1 MTSPNLPDDSRQEEP
16 KAPSHAPET
25 QSRKDAPTP
34 PREQGDDTPLGGAP
48 APQGRPP
55 RGMSPHPPMSRWQYI
70 FWLVLLVLIPLFGYS
85 QMRDKGRVLELTQS
99 EFEGILQRRTV
110 TTLTVSE
117 SAGTGVL
124 TVKGRFQEGE
134 GQKEEK
140 EFVTKVIYSDT
151 LDSMIREY
159 CPLYE
164 AKSEGSTFTQVLF
177 MLLPTVLLIAFFY
190 FIFTRQ
196 MRGAG
201 GAMDFGK
208 SRARRLEPGEGGP
221 VTFRDVAGCDEAKE
235 EMQEIVEYLKD
246 PQAFG
251 RLGGRIPRGVLLV
264 GAPGTGKTLLA
275 KAIAGEAG
283 VPFYSISG
291 SDFVEMFVGVGASRV
306 RSMFA
311 DAKKDAPCLIFID
324 EIDAVGRSRF
334 HGMGGGNDEREQ
346 TLNALLVEMDGFQ
359 SNQGII
365 VIAATNRPDV
375 LDHALLRPGRFDR
388 QITVDL
394 PDLRGRIAI
403 LKVHARKTR
412 LAEDVDLRIIARG
425 TSGFSGAE
433 LENLVNEAALLATRA
448 KREAVTMPDLEE
460 ARDKV
465 RWGRERRSHKMDAK
479 CRRLTAYHEAG
490 HALVI
495 LCCPE
500 AMPLH
505 KITIV
510 PRGNAMGLTMTLP
523 KDDELDRSKRQFLDM
538 IAVCFGG
545 RAAEE
550 LTMEDISAGASMDI
564 QQATDIARK
573 MVCQWG
579 MSDRLGP
586 IHYAVQE
593 NAVTKGFSPETERE
607 IDLEIRRIVD
617 EQKSRATQI
626 LTQHR
631 VELEKLA
638 GELLEKETLSAQE
651 VYELLGWPIPQDAQ
665 EAPEEGTEEE
675 PPEVAAV
682 RKALKN
688 TPQEGDTPQEEPKA

>member
-1 MTSPNLPDDSRQEEP
+1 
-16 KAPSHAPET
+16 
-25 QSRKDAPTP
+25 
-34 PREQGDDTPLGGAP
+34 
-48 APQGRPP
+48 
-55 RGMSPHPPMSRWQYI
+55 
-70 FWLVLLVLIPLFGYS
+70 
-85 QMRDKGRVLELTQS
+85 
-99 EFEGILQRRTV
+99 
-110 TTLTVSE
+110 
-117 SAGTGVL
+117 
-124 TVKGRFQEGE
+124 
-134 GQKEEK
+134 
-140 EFVTKVIYSDT
+140 
-151 LDSMIREY
+151 
-159 CPLYE
+159 
-164 AKSEGSTFTQVLF
+164 
-177 MLLPTVLLIAFFY
+177 
-190 FIFTRQ
+190 
-196 MRGAG
+196 
-201 GAMDFGK
+201 
-208 SRARRLEPGEGGP
+208 
-221 VTFRDVAGCDEAKE
+221 
-235 EMQEIVEYLKD
+235 
-246 PQAFG
+246 
-251 RLGGRIPRGVLLV
+251 
-264 GAPGTGKTLLA
+264 
-275 KAIAGEAG
+275 
-283 VPFYSISG
+283 
-291 SDFVEMFVGVGASRV
+291 
-306 RSMFA
+306 
-311 DAKKDAPCLIFID
+311 
-324 EIDAVGRSRF
+324 
-334 HGMGGGNDEREQ
+334 MGGGNDEREQ

-523 KDDELDRSKRQFLDM
+523 KDDELDLSKRQFLDM

-579 MSDRLGP
+579 MSDRLCQSV
-586 IHYAVQE
+586 IQTMEHD
-593 NAVTKGFSPETERE
+593 TEG
-607 IDLEIRRIVD
+607 I
-617 EQKSRATQI
+617 T
-626 LTQHR
+626 
-631 VELEKLA
+631 
-638 GELLEKETLSAQE
+638 
-651 VYELLGWPIPQDAQ
+651 
-665 EAPEEGTEEE
+665 
-675 PPEVAAV
+675 
-682 RKALKN
+682 
-688 TPQEGDTPQEEPKA
+688 